1 MSKQK
6 YYVVW
11 KGNNPSDFLKDEIL
25 DGISPQI
32 PRRNKY
38 LKTRKKRSS

>member
-11 KGNNPSDFLKDEIL
+11 KGNNSGIYNSWEKCQDEVKNIKDQYK
-25 DGISPQI
+25 S
-32 PRRNKY
+32 
-38 LKTRKKRSS
+38 